1 MIYFL
6 CGLNLV
12 QQITCISV
20 NKLLLR
26 KIFYKSIEPP
36 VNREKMEYT
45 IKVTIEHI
53 FVFNR
58 KHFSSKREKK
68 NTNFLSLPFTCNNAF
83 VDQ

>member
-20 NKLLLR
+20 NKLRR

-45 IKVTIEHI
+45 IKISIEHI

-58 KHFSSKREKK
+58 THFSSKREMKI
-68 NTNFLSLPFTCNNAF
+68 TYFHHCRLLAIMHS
-83 VDQ
+83 